1 MNPNNKNNRTD
12 MKRIL
17 MMTLALLAMMSKVS
31 ADEVTVA
38 NVAVPQGGQATLDI
52 GFLFDSDNTY
62 TACQFDLSLPDG
74 VTTLKDDAGS
84 PTVVMG
90 DALADHDITPK
101 ALASGDDRF
110 VVASFSK
117 TPFAASGGT
126 MLSVTLCAD
135 RSLNVGDCFTATVK
149 DITFSTTD
157 KVRVTFPDVTFTVT
171 ITESRTILDELS
183 TSMPAAEEN
192 ANVRVKRTIKANEW
206 STLCLPFS
214 MTGEQVKAAFGVDVQ
229 LADFTG
235 YEVTEDE
242 DENVVGIKVNFSSLG
257 AIEANHPCLIRVS
270 SPVSEFTVD
279 GVDIDPEEEP
289 VVAAVKRTRKAWSE
303 LVGTYVAGT
312 EVPEKT
318 LFLSG
323 NEFWYSTGATKMKGF
338 RAYFDFYDVLT
349 EVDENYA
356 NVRFVFSEGETTG
369 VRGVGDGIADHTAR
383 DGVYTLQG
391 VKVDGAETLPKG
403 VYVVDGKKV
412 MVK

>member
-1 MNPNNKNNRTD
+1 MKKTILLLFTLLTGMLTVQAEDGVSAGNATIPQNGTGIISID
-12 MKRIL
+12 MTNSEHFFTAFTFKL
-17 MMTLALLAMMSKVS
+17 TLPEGLGFALDAAGRPVFESSTRFSDHNVSSSASGQTATFACLSLNSTPIGGTQGTLLNVSVRPESELAVGTVLPVMMSELTFTTP
-31 ADEVTVA
+31 DEQEVT
-38 NVAVPQGGQATLDI
+38 
-52 GFLFDSDNTY
+52 FD
-62 TACQFDLSLPDG
+62 
-74 VTTLKDDAGS
+74 
-84 PTVVMG
+84 
-90 DALADHDITPK
+90 
-101 ALASGDDRF
+101 
-110 VVASFSK
+110 
-117 TPFAASGGT
+117 
-126 MLSVTLCAD
+126 
-135 RSLNVGDCFTATVK
+135 
-149 DITFSTTD
+149 
-157 KVRVTFPDVTFTVT
+157 DVTFYVT
-171 ITESRTILDELS
+171 IGTPIDMRTVLDETS
-183 TSMPAAEEN
+183 TTMPTAATGVD
-192 ANVRVKRTIKANEW
+192 VRVKRTIKANEW

-214 MTGEQVKAAFGVDVQ
+214 MTGEQVKEAFGEDVQ

-242 DENVVGIKVNFSSLG
+242 DENVVGITVNFGSLTK
-257 AIEANHPCLIRVS
+257 IEANHPCLIRVS
-270 SPVSEFTVD
+270 SAISEFTVD

-349 EVDENYA
+349 EVDENENYA

-391 VKVDGAETLPKG
+391 VKVDGAKTLPKG
-403 VYVVDGKKV
+403 LYVVDGKKV